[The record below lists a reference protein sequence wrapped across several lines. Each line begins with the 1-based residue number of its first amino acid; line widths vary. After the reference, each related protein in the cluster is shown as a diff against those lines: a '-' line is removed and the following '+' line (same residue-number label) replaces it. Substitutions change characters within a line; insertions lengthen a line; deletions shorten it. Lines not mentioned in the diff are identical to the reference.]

1 MPSPTASTR
10 DPPRHSGRLLWPVD
24 HHFHLDGRIR
34 QVQKKVLR
42 APNLQQRT
50 RPRTH
55 RGHSCTLSPVVVS
68 KVPVS
73 TAPTGP
79 GPAGCVATATPTT
92 RTSAANSAVES
103 SGETNTTPTHVNGAA
118 HGFPH
123 APPHMFE
130 AHVLPDLGAFGA
142 DVGIGVGVSPL
153 EQSGLAPAHSRT
165 TARPVRTWK
174 EKTVAVVPATV
185 FGCRHK
191 DTILLRV
198 GDHHHGFGLV
208 PSRKVRSSLLPVVR
222 VPLTTHRPGAVG
234 EELGSSPKVPGDRW
248 KGPYSETT
256 SV

>member
-1 MPSPTASTR
+1 MASPTASTR

-68 KVPVS
+68 KVPAS
-73 TAPTGP
+73 TAPTGT
-79 GPAGCVATATPTT
+79 GPAGSVATATPTT

-103 SGETNTTPTHVNGAA
+103 SAETNTTPTHMNGAA

-123 APPHMFE
+123 TPPRMFQ
-130 AHVLPDLGAFGA
+130 AHVLPDLGSFGA
-142 DVGIGVGVSPL
+142 GVGVAVSPL
-153 EQSGLAPAHSRT
+153 EQSGMAPAHFRT
-165 TARPVRTWK
+165 TARPVRIWK
-174 EKTVAVVPATV
+174 EKTVAGTI
-185 FGCRHK
+185 FGCK
-191 DTILLRV
+191 GKGTILLRV
-198 GDHHHGFGLV
+198 GDHRHGFGLV
-208 PSRKVRSSLLPVVR
+208 PSRKAQLPLLPVVR
-222 VPLTTHRPGAVG
+222 VPLTSYRPGAVG
-234 EELGSSPKVPGDRW
+234 EELGRSLKVPRHRW